1 MIDIQHSIEH
11 SIKKILT
18 EESIG
23 KGQTLF
29 EKHRFVEILKRQP
42 HEGENLGGR
51 IVAIPCK
58 RVYGATHAR
67 HNALVSQP

>member
-29 EKHRFVEILKRQP
+29 EKTQVCRDTKASATRGREPRQTHRRDSLQTSLWC
-42 HEGENLGGR
+42 HT
-51 IVAIPCK
+51 VAP
-58 RVYGATHAR
+58 
-67 HNALVSQP
+67 L